1 MCIHVHEHHHSA
13 RHATFFPLARGEMHR
28 RENPG
33 SRGTRFF
40 RFMRKEMRRGEEP
53 RFPHHLRR
61 RDKPTTP
68 VHREVMTPVRAAS
81 DFFRFMRG
89 EMRRGANPG
98 SPGGKWLYRFAGREM
113 PRGENRFARQ
123 GKPRHMTLTVFG
135 DATRRQPRSPGSEN
149 PGSSGSDFL
158 SFSETSCAE
167 AEPPVLSASHLTVF
181 RGVSENTGSVR

>member
-1 MCIHVHEHHHSA
+1 M
-13 RHATFFPLARGEMHR
+13 PRG
-28 RENPG
+28 ENPG
-33 SRGTRFF
+33 SLAVFGDATSRQ
-40 RFMRKEMRRGEEP
+40 P
-53 RFPHHLRR
+53 
-61 RDKPTTP
+61 P
-68 VHREVMTPVRAAS
+68 VHREEKTPVRAAS

-181 RGVSENTGSVR
+181 RGVSENTGSVRSPFRSRDAPDANPGSPGGA